1 MSREIAIIVAYDRRR
16 AIGNAGGLPW
26 HLPDDLRHF
35 KALTLGQRVLMGRR
49 TFEAIGRPLPGRE
62 NWVLSRDPSWSHPGA
77 ETLRDWRAALDRHHL
92 GTLWVIGG
100 GEIYRLALP
109 DADRI
114 EATEV
119 EAAVPA
125 ADAWFPKIDEN
136 GWEVA
141 ARAHHAADAHHAY
154 AFDFVS
160 RVRRHQCGDPQAR

>member
-1 MSREIAIIVAYDRRR
+1 MSREIAIIVAYDRQR
-16 AIGNAGGLPW
+16 AIGHAGGLPW

-49 TFEAIGRPLPGRE
+49 TFESIGRPLPGRE

-77 ETLRDWRAALDRHHL
+77 ETLRDWRAALDRHHD

-100 GEIYRLALP
+100 GEIYRLAQP
-109 DADRI
+109 QADRI

-119 EAAVPA
+119 DAEVPA
-125 ADAWFPKIDEN
+125 ADAWFPPIDDAQ
-136 GWEVA
+136 WTIA
-141 ARAHHAADAHHAY
+141 AREHHPADERHAY

-160 RVRRHQCGDPQAR
+160 RKRRR

>member
-1 MSREIAIIVAYDRRR
+1 MSREIAIIVAYDRQR
-16 AIGNAGGLPW
+16 AIGHAGGLPW

-49 TFEAIGRPLPGRE
+49 TFESIGRPLPGRE

-77 ETLRDWRAALDRHHL
+77 ETLCDWRAALDRHHD

-109 DADRI
+109 QADRI

-119 EAAVPA
+119 DAAVPA
-125 ADAWFPKIDEN
+125 ADAWFPEIVE
-136 GWEVA
+136 GEWMIS
-141 ARAHHAADAHHAY
+141 AREHHPADARHAY

-160 RVRRHQCGDPQAR
+160 RMRPR